1 METEFLDPQT
11 TLIER
16 APDNTLRVMVPDVRC
31 GLKVEVLRAFPLSH
45 PDENIVLRDGGGAEI
60 GVLRRLADVP
70 QPARGLLEEQL
81 RRRYFLP
88 RITKILDISERFGSA
103 VWEVE
108 TDRGPRHVVTEQ
120 LHEALHEM
128 EAGRRFL
135 LTDADGNRYE
145 IKDLRELDEES
156 QARFLG
162 KL

>member
-1 METEFLDPQT
+1 METEYLDPQT
-11 TLIER
+11 TIIER
-16 APDNTLRVMVPDVRC
+16 APDNTLRVVAKERC

-45 PDENIVLRDGGGAEI
+45 PRENIVLRDGGGEEV
-60 GVLRRLADVP
+60 GVLFRLDEVP
-70 QPARGLLEEQL
+70 AAVRALLDEEL

-108 TDRGPRHVVTEQ
+108 TDRGARHVVTEQ

-145 IKDLRELDEES
+145 IEDLRELDEES

-162 KL
+162 KM